1 MAKVELKAPV
11 VAEIAEAVKDAQSV
25 VLVDYRGLTVDQ
37 DTALRKQLRAAGVTY
52 KVYKNT
58 MMNFAFK
65 GTDFEALAP
74 YLEGPSAIAIST
86 TDATAPARELAN
98 FAKTAEKL
106 EIKGGVVEG
115 NAYDAA
121 GIMEIAKIPG
131 REALISRL
139 LGSMQSPITNM
150 ARVLNQIAEKGGAA
164 NCEAAPAEEVTLK
177 WAIWDQETT
186 QYWGDI
192 KDAYEASHPGVTIE
206 MVDLGSTDY
215 MTVLATQLAGSADL
229 DIVTIKDIPGYANL
243 INLDYLKPL
252 NEVLTRDTGDFNGTI
267 EQLTTDDGNFYAVP
281 FRSDFWVLY
290 YNKDLFDKAG
300 VEYPSNDLTMEDYD
314 ALARKMTSGSGDTKV
329 YGCHYHTWRS
339 AASLFSILDGK
350 NTIIDGKY
358 DFMKPTYD
366 MVIAQQ
372 KDGICMDYGYLK
384 TSSLHYSAAFEN
396 QQCAMV
402 NMGSWFISTLEAYMK
417 DAETKFNWGIVK
429 YPHPAGAEAGST
441 LGTVTSLAINADSP
455 KAEAAA
461 DFINWCVSEEGAQ
474 AIAKTGTFPA
484 CGSAATAEIIKS
496 TEGFPEDSNSVDA
509 LTTSNVYLEMP
520 YTQYASDIET
530 ILNAE
535 HDAIMTM
542 SETVDEGIQN
552 MNDQVPAVLG

>member
-1 MAKVELKAPV
+1 MKKLFSLVLAVAMVLSMACFASAEENTTLTI
-11 VAEIAEAVKDAQSV
+11 VAWDVGTTPYYQAQKEA
-25 VLVDYRGLTVDQ
+25 
-37 DTALRKQLRAAGVTY
+37 
-52 KVYKNT
+52 
-58 MMNFAFK
+58 
-65 GTDFEALAP
+65 FEA
-74 YLEGPSAIAIST
+74 T
-86 TDATAPARELAN
+86 
-98 FAKTAEKL
+98 
-106 EIKGGVVEG
+106 
-115 NAYDAA
+115 
-121 GIMEIAKIPG
+121 
-131 REALISRL
+131 
-139 LGSMQSPITNM
+139 
-150 ARVLNQIAEKGGAA
+150 
-164 NCEAAPAEEVTLK
+164 
-177 WAIWDQETT
+177 
-186 QYWGDI
+186 
-192 KDAYEASHPGVTIE
+192 HPGVTIE
-206 MVDLGSTDY
+206 YVDVASQDWDTKAGTMLSGGDTSDLFMVKQNINIMNWAQQGFAEPLTDY
-215 MTVLATQLAGSADL
+215 IAKNNYDLSGFVGMDPNYALDGTQ
-229 DIVTIKDIPGYANL
+229 YAL
-243 INLDYLKPL
+243 
-252 NEVLTRDTGDFNGTI
+252 
-267 EQLTTDDGNFYAVP
+267 P
-281 FRSDFWVLY
+281 FRSDFWVLF
-290 YNKDLFDKAG
+290 YNKTLFDAAG
-300 VEYPSNDLTMEDYD
+300 VAYPTNDMTWEEYA
-314 ALARKMTSGSGDTKV
+314 ALAKEMTGKGNCK

-455 KAEAAA
+455 KAETAA

>member
-1 MAKVELKAPV
+1 MKKLFSLVLAVAMVLSMACFASAEENTTLTI
-11 VAEIAEAVKDAQSV
+11 VAWDVGTTPYYQAQKEA
-25 VLVDYRGLTVDQ
+25 
-37 DTALRKQLRAAGVTY
+37 
-52 KVYKNT
+52 
-58 MMNFAFK
+58 
-65 GTDFEALAP
+65 FEA
-74 YLEGPSAIAIST
+74 T
-86 TDATAPARELAN
+86 
-98 FAKTAEKL
+98 
-106 EIKGGVVEG
+106 
-115 NAYDAA
+115 
-121 GIMEIAKIPG
+121 
-131 REALISRL
+131 
-139 LGSMQSPITNM
+139 
-150 ARVLNQIAEKGGAA
+150 
-164 NCEAAPAEEVTLK
+164 
-177 WAIWDQETT
+177 
-186 QYWGDI
+186 
-192 KDAYEASHPGVTIE
+192 HPGVTIE
-206 MVDLGSTDY
+206 YVDVASQDWDTKAGTMLSGGDTSDLFMVKQNINIMNWAQQGFAEPLTDY
-215 MTVLATQLAGSADL
+215 IAKDNYDLSGFVGMEPNYALDGTQ
-229 DIVTIKDIPGYANL
+229 YAL
-243 INLDYLKPL
+243 
-252 NEVLTRDTGDFNGTI
+252 
-267 EQLTTDDGNFYAVP
+267 P
-281 FRSDFWVLY
+281 FRSDFWVLF
-290 YNKDLFDKAG
+290 YNKTLFDAAG
-300 VEYPSNDLTMEDYD
+300 VAYPTNDMTWEEYV
-314 ALARKMTSGSGDTKV
+314 ALAKEMTGKGNCK

>member
-1 MAKVELKAPV
+1 
-11 VAEIAEAVKDAQSV
+11 
-25 VLVDYRGLTVDQ
+25 
-37 DTALRKQLRAAGVTY
+37 
-52 KVYKNT
+52 
-58 MMNFAFK
+58 
-65 GTDFEALAP
+65 
-74 YLEGPSAIAIST
+74 
-86 TDATAPARELAN
+86 
-98 FAKTAEKL
+98 
-106 EIKGGVVEG
+106 
-115 NAYDAA
+115 
-121 GIMEIAKIPG
+121 
-131 REALISRL
+131 
-139 LGSMQSPITNM
+139 
-150 ARVLNQIAEKGGAA
+150 
-164 NCEAAPAEEVTLK
+164 
-177 WAIWDQETT
+177 
-186 QYWGDI
+186 
-192 KDAYEASHPGVTIE
+192 
-206 MVDLGSTDY
+206 

-461 DFINWCVSEEGAQ
+461 TSSTGVSLKRAHRPLPR
-474 AIAKTGTFPA
+474 PA
-484 CGSAATAEIIKS
+484 PSRPAAPLLPRDHQVHRRLPRGQQLCGCTDHQQRLS
-496 TEGFPEDSNSVDA
+496 GDA
-509 LTTSNVYLEMP
+509 LHPVR
-520 YTQYASDIET
+520 I
-530 ILNAE
+530 
-535 HDAIMTM
+535 
-542 SETVDEGIQN
+542 
-552 MNDQVPAVLG
+552 

>member
-1 MAKVELKAPV
+1 MKKISRRSFLTAAAACGAA
-11 VAEIAEAVKDAQSV
+11 VALSACGGSSASS
-25 VLVDYRGLTVDQ
+25 
-37 DTALRKQLRAAGVTY
+37 TAASSTAGSTATSAAAG
-52 KVYKNT
+52 
-58 MMNFAFK
+58 
-65 GTDFEALAP
+65 P
-74 YLEGPSAIAIST
+74 
-86 TDATAPARELAN
+86 
-98 FAKTAEKL
+98 
-106 EIKGGVVEG
+106 
-115 NAYDAA
+115 
-121 GIMEIAKIPG
+121 
-131 REALISRL
+131 
-139 LGSMQSPITNM
+139 
-150 ARVLNQIAEKGGAA
+150 
-164 NCEAAPAEEVTLK
+164 VTLQ
-177 WAIWDQETT
+177 WSVWDKESTP
-186 QYWGDI
+186 YWQAMADG
-192 KDAYEASHPGVTIE
+192 YMASHKDVTIE
-206 MVDLGSTDY
+206 MVDLGSSDY

-314 ALARKMTSGSGDTKV
+314 ALARKMTSGFGDTKV